1 MTAAGRVR
9 SGMVIG
15 ALLYALG
22 QGCAL
27 LWQWLMLRHFGS
39 QGYGEV
45 GLVHLG
51 LLTVLMLADLGY
63 ASFFLREDPA
73 APDWSQ
79 RWQQALSH
87 RLLAT
92 LAMDLALVAGAWW
105 QWGGQGAGFEYLVAA
120 LPATLFGLAGYS
132 APLLAQGRRLQGFA
146 AQQLALAIAIAA
158 WLLLRE
164 RAEWAGAAGAGLAL
178 SLGYLGQMLVNIALF
193 GMRWR
198 LLCPQRGGWH
208 MLGPAL
214 RMWLM
219 GLVGTLYDRLTPL
232 LLVSVAPAFMSVYL
246 FLGYL
251 LNGASGLF
259 NQLNRLLLAEARRQA
274 GEHWARVLVS
284 LVLGLSALGAPLLW
298 LGLQGWAS
306 AGQRAW
312 LPWAAPVVATGVLV
326 LASSVLSSLL
336 IGRHRERELLSV
348 LVLGMLGSA
357 ALQMAAAALSSPLW
371 LLWGRLLGIVAI
383 VAASLRLCRMSLN
396 LGGHAALLSIVLSA
410 SPWPALGAV
419 LLVPV
424 AWVAWRQRSLL
435 RVPCQE
441 PVA

>member
-1 MTAAGRVR
+1 MAVAGRVR
-9 SGMVIG
+9 SGIVFG

-45 GLVHLG
+45 GLAHLG

-73 APDWSQ
+73 APDWAL
-79 RWQQALSH
+79 RWRQALSH

-105 QWGGQGAGFEYLVAA
+105 QWGGQGAGFEYLLAA
-120 LPATLFGLAGYS
+120 LPATWFGLVGYS
-132 APLLAQGRRLQGFA
+132 APLLAQGHRLQGFA
-146 AQQLALAIAIAA
+146 AQQLALAIAMAA
-158 WLLLRE
+158 WLVLRE
-164 RAEWAGAAGAGLAL
+164 RAGWAGGAGAGLAL
-178 SLGYLGQMLVNIALF
+178 SLGYLGQMLVNIAMF

-198 LLCPQRGGWH
+198 LLCPQRGGWR

-232 LLVSVAPAFMSVYL
+232 LLVAVAPAFMPVYL

-259 NQLNRLLLAEARRQA
+259 NQLNRLLLAEARSEA
-274 GEHWARVLVS
+274 GERWARVLVS
-284 LVLGLSALGAPLLW
+284 LVLGLSALGAQLLW
-298 LGLQGWAS
+298 LAAVFWAS
-306 AGQRAW
+306 AEQRAW
-312 LPWAAPVVATGVLV
+312 LPWAAPVVAAGMVV
-326 LASSVLSSLL
+326 LASSVLSVLL
-336 IGRHRERELLSV
+336 IGRYREAALLKV
-348 LVLGMLGSA
+348 LVLGMLGGA
-357 ALQMAAAALSSPLW
+357 VLQVLAAALSSPLW
-371 LLWGRLLGIVAI
+371 LLWGRLLCLVAMA
-383 VAASLRLCRMSLN
+383 AASLRLCRMSLN
-396 LGGHAALLSIVLSA
+396 LGGYAALLSILLAA
-410 SPWPALGAV
+410 SPWPGAAG
-419 LLVPV
+419 LLLLPV
-424 AWVAWRQRSLL
+424 AWFAWRQRSLL
-435 RVPCQE
+435 HMPGPGQS
-441 PVA
+441 